1 MGVEQGKL
9 PPPPADLASRKLPL
23 TRIKGPLFR
32 VHRVAFSALHFGK
45 NGTSRFDD
53 PLRKYGV
60 LYAALKPEAAFA
72 ETFLRQLSRMLIEED
87 ALAQRALSV
96 IAVKSSLCVNLTGH
110 GLRRISCDNRI
121 ADELPYDTPGLWS
134 RGFYEHPQQP
144 AGILYRS
151 RHNPQLTCVAIFSSF
166 EKQLKVKE
174 STPLLD
180 PSLKAWTGKQLSRYR
195 LALIS

>member
-1 MGVEQGKL
+1 MGVEPGKL
-9 PPPPADLASRKLPL
+9 PPPPADLASRELPL

-45 NGTSRFDD
+45 SGDSRFDD
-53 PLRKYGV
+53 PQRKYGV

-72 ETFLRQLSRMLIEED
+72 EIFLRQLSRMLIQEE

-96 IAVKSSLCVNLTGH
+96 ITARPSPCLNLTGH

-121 ADELPYDTPGLWS
+121 ADEVPYDTAGLWS
-134 RGFYEHPQQP
+134 RAFYEHPQQP

-151 RHNPQLTCVAIFSSF
+151 RHNPQLTCVAIFSGF
-166 EKQLKVKE
+166 EKRLKVKE
-174 STPLLD
+174 TTPLLD
-180 PSLKAWTGKQLSRYR
+180 PSLRTWTGKQLSRYR
-195 LALIS
+195 LALI